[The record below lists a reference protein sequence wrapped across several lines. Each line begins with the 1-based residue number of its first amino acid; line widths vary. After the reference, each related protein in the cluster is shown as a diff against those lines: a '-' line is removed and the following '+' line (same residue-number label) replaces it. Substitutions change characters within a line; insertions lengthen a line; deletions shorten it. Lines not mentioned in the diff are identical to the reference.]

1 MTTFKTG
8 IVGVRSWDY
17 KQRIMDGTGAGLIV
31 CNPNLTPFFD
41 ERNPM
46 RIDTVASLA
55 KVIDHSLLN
64 PIMTD
69 QVLLEGIEVAK
80 RYKTASVCIKPYFV
94 SKAAGLLEGSGVAV
108 GTVIGFP
115 HGGHTTA
122 VKVMEAQQAL
132 QDGATELDLVVN
144 IGKVLSED
152 WEFVEKDL
160 QAVVSVC
167 RAKKAISKIIFEN
180 CYLLDKHKIQLCR
193 ISEKVG
199 ADFVKT
205 STGYGSGGA
214 TNEDLKLMRANVSP
228 KMQVKA
234 AGGVRDLDRLLEVL
248 DLGVT
253 RVGATAT
260 VKILEDAALRFK

>member
-1 MTTFKTG
+1 MK
-8 IVGVRSWDY
+8 
-17 KQRIMDGTGAGLIV
+17 
-31 CNPNLTPFFD
+31 
-41 ERNPM
+41 
-46 RIDTVASLA
+46 IDNVESLA

-64 PIMTD
+64 PVMTD
-69 QVLLEGIEVAK
+69 QALLEGIEIAK
-80 RYKTASVCIKPYFV
+80 KYKTASVCIKPYFV
-94 SKAAGLLEGSGVAV
+94 SKAAAWLKGTGVDV

-115 HGGHTTA
+115 HGGHATA
-122 VKVMEAQQAL
+122 VKVMEAQQAI
-132 QDGATELDLVVN
+132 QDGANELDMVVN

-152 WEFVEKDL
+152 WDFVEKDL
-160 QAVVSVC
+160 RAVVAVC
-167 RAKKAISKIIFEN
+167 QAHMAVSKVIFEN
-180 CYLLDKHKIQLCR
+180 CCLEDRHKIQLCK
-193 ISEKVG
+193 ISEKIG

-228 KMQVKA
+228 RVQVKA

-260 VKILEDAALRFK
+260 VKILEEAAQRFK